1 MKKLEK
7 LKNFFDL
14 YTHQVAN
21 VLNKLDKNK
30 ILKSAELIEKTIKN
44 KKTIYVC
51 GNGGSHA
58 IANHYVCDYFK
69 VLSQETKLKV
79 KIKSLCS
86 ESSLISAIS
95 NDFSY
100 DDVFSYQAE
109 KIKKKGDIL
118 IIISSS
124 GNSNNIK
131 KVLSL
136 TNKKGFKT
144 IGICGFKGGYLKNR
158 CSIPIHAQINNY
170 GISEDISHI
179 IMHLVMQYIKINNL
193 LKNKKKPI
201 L

>member
-7 LKNFFDL
+7 LTDFFNF
-14 YTHQVAN
+14 YTDQVSN
-21 VLNKLDKNK
+21 VLKKLDKKK
-30 ILKSAELIEKTIKN
+30 ILQSAELIEKTIKN

-86 ESSLISAIS
+86 EASLISAIS

-100 DDVFSYQAE
+100 DNVFSYQAE
-109 KIKKKGDIL
+109 RLMEKGDIL

-124 GNSNNIK
+124 GNSNNVK
-131 KVLSL
+131 NVLNL

-144 IGICGFKGGYLKNR
+144 IGICGFKGGYLRSR
-158 CSIPIHAQINNY
+158 CSIPIYAKINNY

-179 IMHLVMQYIKINNL
+179 IMHLVMQYIKIKNL
-193 LKNKKKPI
+193 LRNKKKPI